1 MTPDAI
7 TVEGLT
13 KRFREDGPA
22 AVDAISFAVPRGA
35 IVGLLGG
42 NGAGKTTTISML
54 LGILV
59 PTAGRITVLGH
70 DMLKH
75 RFRALPLLNFSSP
88 YVDLPGRLTVRENL
102 SVFGRLY
109 GVRGLDERIAE
120 LAGELD
126 LVAILDRKTGSL
138 SSGQKTRAA
147 LAKALINRPELLLLD
162 EPTASLDPDTA
173 DRVRGHLES
182 YARKAHASILLAS
195 HNMAEVERLCAD
207 VLMMKG
213 GHIVDR
219 GAPDT
224 LIRRYGR
231 EDMEQVFLDI
241 ARGTSSTDSEAAQ

>member
-1 MTPDAI
+1 MEDAI
-7 TVEGLT
+7 RVDGLT
-13 KRFREDGPA
+13 KRFRAEGPP
-22 AVDAISFAVPRGA
+22 AVDAISFVVPRGR

-59 PTAGRITVLGH
+59 PSAGEIRILGH
-70 DMLKH
+70 DMLRH
-75 RFRALPLLNFSSP
+75 RFRALPFLNFSSP

-102 SVFGRLY
+102 TVFGGLY
-109 GVRGLDERIAE
+109 GVANLRARIDE

-126 LVAILDRKTGSL
+126 LTAILDRKTGSL

-147 LAKALINRPELLLLD
+147 LAKALVNRPELLLLD

-182 YARKAHASILLAS
+182 YAKKTHASILLAS
-195 HNMAEVERLCAD
+195 HNMGEVERLCAD

-213 GHIVDR
+213 GRIVDR
-219 GAPDT
+219 GAPDE

-231 EDMEQVFLDI
+231 VNMEEVFLDI
-241 ARGTSSTDSEAAQ
+241 ARGTGSGDSEAAQ

>member
-1 MTPDAI
+1 MPQDAI
-7 TVEGLT
+7 TVENLT
-13 KRFREDGPA
+13 KRFRESAPP
-22 AVDAISFAVPRGA
+22 AVDSISFAVPRGT

-59 PTAGRITVLGH
+59 PTSGSVTILGH

-75 RFRALPLLNFSSP
+75 RFRALPRLNFSSP
-88 YVDLPGRLTVRENL
+88 YVDLPNRLTVRENL

-109 GVRGLDERIAE
+109 GVTDLKARIDE

-126 LVAILDRKTGSL
+126 LGTILDRKTGSL
-138 SSGQKTRAA
+138 SSGQKTRSA

-173 DRVRGHLES
+173 DRVRAHLES
-182 YARKAHASILLAS
+182 YARKTHASILLAS

-213 GHIVDR
+213 GRIVDR
-219 GAPDT
+219 GSPDT

-241 ARGTSSTDSEAAQ
+241 ARGTAGAGSEAAQ